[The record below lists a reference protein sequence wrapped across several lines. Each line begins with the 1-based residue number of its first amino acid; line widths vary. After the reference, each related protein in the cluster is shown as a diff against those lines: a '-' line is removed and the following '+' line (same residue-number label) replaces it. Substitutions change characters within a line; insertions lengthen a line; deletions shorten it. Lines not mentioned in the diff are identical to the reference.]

1 MILDLL
7 QSNPNGIIF
16 NSSFFLT
23 LLVAV
28 LAAIIAIYVNVFF
41 QAIMATI
48 LKVKEKQPAIS
59 FNPLKQLTLYN
70 LFGITLY
77 SFLGCGHS
85 KAPKTTNSKIKDI
98 IIALSGPVLSVGL
111 AILFSILYGYF
122 YEIDFFEYL
131 YFISAAL
138 VGFAILNILPL
149 PGCNG
154 GNVIAA
160 ILPEKIRN
168 IFLSWEKY
176 SVLFVVIA
184 AGLLARSGLVFKI
197 ISIILSWAAAL
208 PHGGIQ

>member
-7 QSNPNGIIF
+7 QSNPNGVIL

-23 LLVAV
+23 LLVVV
-28 LAAIIAIYVNVFF
+28 LAAMIAIYINVFF
-41 QAIMATI
+41 QAIIATI
-48 LKVKEKQPAIS
+48 LKVKEKQPTVS

-77 SFLGCGHS
+77 SFFGCGHS
-85 KAPKTTNSKIKDI
+85 KAPKTTNSKAKDV
-98 IIALSGPVLSVGL
+98 IIALAGPVLSVCL
-111 AILFSILYGYF
+111 AILFSILYGYY
-122 YEIDFFEYL
+122 YEIEFFEYL
-131 YFISAAL
+131 YFIAAAL
-138 VGFAILNILPL
+138 IGFAILNILPL

-160 ILPEKIRN
+160 ILPEKVRN
-168 IFLSWEKY
+168 LFLSWRKY
-176 SVLFVVIA
+176 FVLFVVIA